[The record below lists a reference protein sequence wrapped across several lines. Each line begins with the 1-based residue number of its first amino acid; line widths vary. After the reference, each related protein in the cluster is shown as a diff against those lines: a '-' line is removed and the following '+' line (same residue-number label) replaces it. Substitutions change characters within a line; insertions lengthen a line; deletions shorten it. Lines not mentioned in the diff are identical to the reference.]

1 MENLQPSLQPH
12 PASDPLVV
20 ELVQYLRSKGIRAC
34 LGSEMPRR
42 KRP

>member
-1 MENLQPSLQPH
+1 MKNPKHPRQPRTDT
-12 PASDPLVV
+12 DPLVV
-20 ELVQYLRSKGIRAC
+20 ELVQFLRRKGLRAC